1 MAIVPTQI
9 HKHTY
14 ANVAP
19 HTLIKL
25 ENLSMVFFY
34 LTCQIKEYWSM
45 YNIKKARNKVSH
57 GSEDWIVERLLYH
70 ILPNI

>member
-34 LTCQIKEYWSM
+34 LTCQI
-45 YNIKKARNKVSH
+45 
-57 GSEDWIVERLLYH
+57 
-70 ILPNI
+70 

>member
-14 ANVAP
+14 TNVAP

-34 LTCQIKEYWSM
+34 LTCQI
-45 YNIKKARNKVSH
+45 
-57 GSEDWIVERLLYH
+57 
-70 ILPNI
+70 